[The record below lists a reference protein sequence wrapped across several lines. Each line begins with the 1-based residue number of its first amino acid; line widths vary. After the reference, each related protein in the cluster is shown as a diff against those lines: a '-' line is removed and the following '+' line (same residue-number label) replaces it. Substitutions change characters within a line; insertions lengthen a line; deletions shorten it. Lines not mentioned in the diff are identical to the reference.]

1 MAKVICPTVDITDA
15 RSLLVSAASRKAVLA
30 GGPDT
35 SILIDG
41 HPYAV
46 SSDHP
51 VTVEVQFNGD
61 PPDGQSVGGLVTL
74 TLIAD
79 RITIEPAPEGLC
91 MNSSHLGRTCP
102 DGTDADAAGG
112 E

>member
-1 MAKVICPTVDITDA
+1 MAKVICPAVNIA
-15 RSLLVSAASRKAVLA
+15 NAKSLLVSAASRRAVLV

-41 HPYAV
+41 HPFAV

-51 VTVEVQFNGD
+51 VTVEIQFNGE

-79 RITIEPAPEGLC
+79 LITIEPAPEGLC
-91 MNSSHLGRTCP
+91 MNSSHLGRICP
-102 DGTDADAAGG
+102 DGTDADAAEG